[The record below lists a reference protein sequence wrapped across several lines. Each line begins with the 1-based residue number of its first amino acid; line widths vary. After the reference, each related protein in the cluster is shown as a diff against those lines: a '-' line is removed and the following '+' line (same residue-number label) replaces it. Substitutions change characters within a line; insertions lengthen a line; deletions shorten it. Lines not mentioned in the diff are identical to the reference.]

1 MVWHF
6 SKKKIVLYLISAEE
20 TFKYLGSAK
29 EVSTDKDIGSV
40 LSGCSGKKPVEY
52 SVTNTYFLQ

>member
-1 MVWHF
+1 MVCHF
-6 SKKKIVLYLISAEE
+6 SKKKTVLSLISAKE
-20 TFKYLGSAK
+20 TFKYLGSAI

-52 SVTNTYFLQ
+52 YVTNTYLLQ